1 VEAWIARHPAF
12 HPNVFLF
19 LLPLNDATF
28 MITFLMFSKLSKMSY
43 TLHAQAKLFRRHLN
57 QSEDVIQKD
66 KLYNMTNLSD
76 FLYWLL
82 YIGV

>member
-12 HPNVFLF
+12 HPNVVLF

-43 TLHAQAKLFRRHLN
+43 TLHAQAKLFRTHLN
-57 QSEDVIQKD
+57 QSGDVIKRD
-66 KLYNMTNLSD
+66 KLYNMTNLSY
-76 FLYWLL
+76 FLCCIL
-82 YIGV
+82 YVGS